1 MTDLVPRPVAP
12 VIPLALSGGTDIPAL
27 ASWLVSDEGRRDPG
41 VCQWINFLAAHYA
54 QFRIIEEFFFAKLNP
69 GRQGMKDQLC
79 IHTAPEEM
87 LVIAN
92 HLFILRS
99 YGIEGCVLE
108 CGCFKGYSSC
118 CLSIAC
124 RRLGYPLV
132 IADSFTGLPAVPH
145 EVGED
150 RYYQVGDF
158 AGARVEV
165 EQNLRTF
172 GDPLGVELV
181 EGWFSDTLKE
191 WDRPLALLW
200 LDVDLWSSTMDV
212 LNPCLPAL
220 DPRGAI
226 FSHEFHPESIKDS
239 KIIETKEVAGAIARV
254 MQEYDPDYRAAF
266 TRGNLAIVGR
276 RTSLCLQSYRLVN
289 ELVSELNSIGVR
301 WKAITHSRL
310 SRYARKVAGK
320 AGVLGRHA

>member
-87 LVIAN
+87 LAIAN

-158 AGARVEV
+158 AARGSRSSKTYVPSEI
-165 EQNLRTF
+165 
-172 GDPLGVELV
+172 PLG
-181 EGWFSDTLKE
+181 
-191 WDRPLALLW
+191 
-200 LDVDLWSSTMDV
+200 WSW
-212 LNPCLPAL
+212 
-220 DPRGAI
+220 
-226 FSHEFHPESIKDS
+226 
-239 KIIETKEVAGAIARV
+239 
-254 MQEYDPDYRAAF
+254 
-266 TRGNLAIVGR
+266 
-276 RTSLCLQSYRLVN
+276 
-289 ELVSELNSIGVR
+289 
-301 WKAITHSRL
+301 WKAGSRTPSRSGTDL
-310 SRYARKVAGK
+310 SPCCGWMSISGLLPWMY
-320 AGVLGRHA
+320 

>member
-1 MTDLVPRPVAP
+1 MTDLVPRPVAA
-12 VIPLALSGGTDIPAL
+12 VIPRALSDGTDIPAIV
-27 ASWLVSDEGRRDPG
+27 SWLVSDEGRLDPA
-41 VCQWINFLAAHYA
+41 VCQWINFLSAHYA
-54 QFRIIEEFFFAKLNP
+54 QFRIIHELFPKVNR
-69 GRQGMKDQLC
+69 GRQGMKDGLC
-79 IHTAPEEM
+79 IQTSPEEM

-92 HLFILRS
+92 QLFILRS

-132 IADSFTGLPAVPH
+132 IADSFAGLPAAPH

-150 RYYQVGDF
+150 RYYHVGDF
-158 AGARVEV
+158 AGARGEV
-165 EQNLRTF
+165 EQNLRSF
-172 GDPLGVELV
+172 GDPVGVELV
-181 EGWFSDTLKE
+181 EGWFSDTLKG
-191 WDRPLALLW
+191 WNRPLALLW

-220 DPRGAI
+220 DPRGVI
-226 FSHEFHPESIKDS
+226 FSHEFLREYIKDS
-239 KIIETKEVAGAIARV
+239 KIIETKVVAGAIARV
-254 MQEYDPDYRAAF
+254 MQENDPDYWAGF
-266 TRGNLAIVGR
+266 TRSNLAIVGR

-301 WKAITHSRL
+301 WKVVTRSRL
-310 SRYARKVAGK
+310 SRFTHKVAGK
-320 AGVLGRHA
+320 AGVLVRHA

>member
-158 AGARVEV
+158 AARAGRGRAKPTY
-165 EQNLRTF
+165 LRRSPW
-172 GDPLGVELV
+172 GGVGGRLVLGHPQGVGPTSRPAVAGCRSLV
-181 EGWFSDTLKE
+181 FYHGCTES
-191 WDRPLALLW
+191 
-200 LDVDLWSSTMDV
+200 
-212 LNPCLPAL
+212 LPA
-220 DPRGAI
+220 R
-226 FSHEFHPESIKDS
+226 SRPEGGDFL
-239 KIIETKEVAGAIARV
+239 ARIPSRIY
-254 MQEYDPDYRAAF
+254 QRFEDHRDE
-266 TRGNLAIVGR
+266 GSGR
-276 RTSLCLQSYRLVN
+276 CNRPSY
-289 ELVSELNSIGVR
+289 
-301 WKAITHSRL
+301 
-310 SRYARKVAGK
+310 
-320 AGVLGRHA
+320 AGV

>member
-12 VIPLALSGGTDIPAL
+12 VIPHALSDGTDIPSL

-41 VCQWINFLAAHYA
+41 VCQWINFLSAHYA
-54 QFRIIEEFFFAKLNP
+54 QFRIIQELFPKLNP
-69 GRQGMKDQLC
+69 GRQSIKDQFC
-79 IHTAPEEM
+79 ILTNPEEM
-87 LVIAN
+87 LMIAN
-92 HLFILRS
+92 QLFILRS
-99 YGIEGCVLE
+99 YGIDGCVLE

-132 IADSFTGLPAVPH
+132 IADSFAGLPDVPH

-158 AGARVEV
+158 AGARAEV

-172 GDPLGVELV
+172 GDTLGVELV
-181 EGWFSDTLKE
+181 EGWFSDTLKG
-191 WDRPLALLW
+191 WNRPLAMLW
-200 LDVDLWSSTMDV
+200 LDVDLCSSTMDV
-212 LNPCLPAL
+212 LNPCLSAL
-220 DPRGAI
+220 DPQGVI
-226 FSHEFHPESIKDS
+226 FSHEFSPEHITDS

-254 MQEYDPDYRAAF
+254 MQENDPDYRAAF
-266 TRGNLAIVGR
+266 TRENLAIVGR
-276 RTSLCLQSYRLVN
+276 PTSLCLHSYRLVN
-289 ELVSELNSIGVR
+289 ELVPELNSIGVR
-301 WKAITHSRL
+301 WKAITRSRL
-310 SRYARKVAGK
+310 YRLMHKVAGK